1 MDAAAIRTLQ
11 LLRLVGGWRPAE
23 EAKREAEALRLAEL
37 WAGIAPG
44 DVVELSVDATV
55 RRGGLRIYGAD
66 GEVRREQ
73 VRVMEIEGEVARC
86 RGLMGWRGGYVE
98 VSEWIGRGEIDGVV
112 REGLAVIER
121 RRARQYWE

>member
-1 MDAAAIRTLQ
+1 
-11 LLRLVGGWRPAE
+11 
-23 EAKREAEALRLAEL
+23 
-37 WAGIAPG
+37 
-44 DVVELSVDATV
+44 
-55 RRGGLRIYGAD
+55 
-66 GEVRREQ
+66 
-73 VRVMEIEGEVARC
+73 MEIEGEVARC